1 MRRAIVL
8 LALAGCGDPPKPATR
23 PNVVLLVMDTTRG
36 DRCGFDGYA
45 RPTTPRLDAFAKD
58 AVVFTDAWAPA
69 PWTAPSHAS
78 LFTGLRPEHHGVMDG
93 VRPFLAEDATTLA
106 ERFRAAGWRTGCF
119 TNNDYISKD
128 YGLSQGFEDVAELFR
143 DDTAANYPWA

>member
-58 AVVFTDAWAPA
+58 AVVFTDAWAPCC
-69 PWTAPSHAS
+69 WTSPSHAS
-78 LFTGLRPEHHGVMDG
+78 LFTGLRPEHHGLTDSMNPNLPPAVPT
-93 VRPFLAEDATTLA
+93 VAES
-106 ERFRAAGWRTGCF
+106 FRDAGWSTGCF
-119 TNNDYISKD
+119 TNNDFVSKIF
-128 YGLSQGFEDVAELFR
+128 GMTRGFDRV
-143 DDTAANYPWA
+143 